1 MSIAHIITRGI
12 GPDAAI
18 KGIITAGIL
27 GGGGGTTPT
36 ISSVAINTAGTTFTF
51 TFNVAVTFGAGGN
64 AGFTATMAGGATTLT
79 YASGSGTT
87 ALVYT
92 SSRTITRNETG
103 TLAYVNP
110 GNGVVDTIGS
120 NNLVNFSGASI
131 TNGSTVNNPPTD
143 ITLSNNSCYTTSGLN
158 AFVGSLTTTDPDF
171 GDTFT
176 YSLVAGTGSTNNAS
190 YTITGANLTCN
201 NPLTQGAGGYSVRI
215 QTSDGVATFQ
225 KAFTVNVLTPSAGA
239 SGNRQRFG
247 DVVGIMGVR
256 SGTKFN
262 G

>member
-1 MSIAHIITRGI
+1 MKPNRVLKPTSYAGQIARLYPFKI
-12 GPDAAI
+12 GA
-18 KGIITAGIL
+18 TAG
-27 GGGGGTTPT
+27 GTVPT
-36 ISSVAINTAGTTFTF
+36 VSSTAINAAGTSVTL

-103 TLAYVNP
+103 TIAYVNP

-131 TNGSTVNNPPTD
+131 TNGSTVNNAPID
-143 ITLSNNSCYTTSGLN
+143 ITLSNSNVTTTAGSN
-158 AFVGSLTTTDPDF
+158 ATVGALSTTDPDY

-176 YSLVAGTGSTNNAS
+176 YTLVAGTGSTDNAS
-190 YTITGANLTCN
+190 FTISGNLLKCTS
-201 NPLTQGAGGYSVRI
+201 PSGLGVSTRSVRI
-215 QTSDGVATFQ
+215 QTSDGVATFA
-225 KAFTVNVLTPSAGA
+225 KAFTINVILATGGNKMKRPIKSAI
-239 SGNRQRFG
+239 R
-247 DVVGIMGVR
+247 
-256 SGTKFN
+256 KFVKRTLKA
-262 G
+262 